1 MTRDIILHAYGA
13 AIMLVLSAWFVLYIL
28 GVVQ

>member
-1 MTRDIILHAYGA
+1 MTRDILLHAFGSA
-13 AIMLVLSAWFVLYIL
+13 VMLILGAWFGLYLL

>member
-1 MTRDIILHAYGA
+1 MTRDILLHAFGSA
-13 AIMLVLSAWFVLYIL
+13 VMLVLASWFVLYIL